1 MTAAHRSRIGIFTR
15 ALLAGGIGVTVVA
28 LTATVTASMSDDV
41 DGMRGAGVF
50 IVSGL
55 TFTAAGLVIYAVA
68 THGAEFI
75 HAVVEAGTIRRSRTP
90 SNDEDT
96 APPGDDPESD
106 APPRPS
112 A

>member
-1 MTAAHRSRIGIFTR
+1 
-15 ALLAGGIGVTVVA
+15 
-28 LTATVTASMSDDV
+28 MSDDI

-55 TFTAAGLVIYAVA
+55 TFTAAGLVISAVA

-75 HAVVEAGTIRRSRTP
+75 HAVVEAGTIRRSHTP

-96 APPGDDPESD
+96 AAPGNDPESD
-106 APPRPS
+106 DPPRPS

>member
-1 MTAAHRSRIGIFTR
+1 MTAAPRSRIGIFTR

-41 DGMRGAGVF
+41 DGMR
-50 IVSGL
+50 
-55 TFTAAGLVIYAVA
+55 GLVIYAVA

-106 APPRPS
+106 DPPRPS

>member
-1 MTAAHRSRIGIFTR
+1 MTAAPRSRIGIFTR

-41 DGMRGAGVF
+41 DGMRGAGV

-106 APPRPS
+106 DPPRPS

>member
-1 MTAAHRSRIGIFTR
+1 MTAAPRSRIGIFTR

-75 HAVVEAGTIRRSRTP
+75 HAVVEAGTIRRSHTP

-96 APPGDDPESD
+96 AAPGNDPESD
-106 APPRPS
+106 DPPRPS